1 MAENNNTNTGGT
13 GQSGFYKG
21 WLEKTQNVNPTVSSG
36 GTKIIDGMPM
46 TLIQATDYINKV
58 RISDYNGKYQTLKQ
72 MSGYTGKSDQAATG
86 IWINFVRDLFG
97 SPTPDLNTFA
107 AERVTQNGGTS
118 TAAYPSITSE
128 ENARFE
134 FQQLFRDTL
143 GPAARFAEK
152 EFRDY
157 YTKLTNLE
165 KKRPTR
171 QVTSTSN
178 GRTVQT
184 TVSGVSDLEK
194 QQLALG
200 YVAKYLNAGDPK
212 VVGGTIATNQA
223 NIAKFARDHGI
234 NLPDS
239 EVRKNAVLA
248 ITGGTAALDS
258 IYAKIRTMSKVL
270 YPGLGNF
277 IDAGLNVADIAS
289 TYIAEKANL
298 LEMNP
303 TTLDLKDPDIVQAIS
318 GQTTENIGDFR
329 KRMKSNP
336 LYAKTNNALNEVNA
350 MLSPLKS
357 AATRSN
363 V

>member
-1 MAENNNTNTGGT
+1 MVENNNTNTGGT
-13 GQSGFYKG
+13 GQSGFAKG
-21 WLEKTQNVNPTVSSG
+21 WLDQTRNINQTVSSG
-36 GTKIIDGMPM
+36 GTRVIDGKPM
-46 TLIQATDYINKV
+46 TMIQAMDYINKV
-58 RISDYNGKYQTLKQ
+58 RISDYSGKYQTLKQ
-72 MSGYTGKSDQAATG
+72 MAGYTGKSDQSAVG
-86 IWINFVRDLFG
+86 YWNNFVRDLFG
-97 SPTPDLNTFA
+97 SPTPDANTFA
-107 AERVTQNGGTS
+107 AERVAQGGGTS

-143 GPAARFAEK
+143 GPAARFSEK
-152 EFRDY
+152 EFKEY
-157 YTKLTNLE
+157 YKKLNNLE
-165 KKRPTR
+165 KSRPTR
-171 QVTSTSN
+171 QITTTSN

-184 TVSGVSDLEK
+184 TVSGVSDVEK

-212 VVGGTIATNQA
+212 VVGGTIATNLL
-223 NIAKFARDHGI
+223 NIAKFAADNGI

-239 EVRKNAVLA
+239 EVRKNAVA
-248 ITGGTAALDS
+248 ATTGGAAALDS
-258 IYAKIRTMSKVL
+258 IYAKIRTMAKVL

-277 IDAGLNVADIAS
+277 IDTGLNVADIAG

-303 TTLDLKDPDIVQAIS
+303 STLNLRDPDIVQAIS
-318 GQTTENIGDFR
+318 GQSAENIGDFR

-350 MLSPLKS
+350 MLSPIRA

>member
-1 MAENNNTNTGGT
+1 MVENNNTNTGGT
-13 GQSGFYKG
+13 GQSGFAKG
-21 WLEKTQNVNPTVSSG
+21 WLDQTRNINTTVSSG
-36 GTKIIDGMPM
+36 GTRVIDGMPM
-46 TLIQATDYINKV
+46 TLVQAMDYINKA
-58 RISDYNGKYQTLKQ
+58 RISSYSGKYQTLKQ
-72 MSGYTGKSDQAATG
+72 MAGYTGKSDQAAIG
-86 IWINFVRDLFG
+86 YWNNFVRDLFN
-97 SPTPDLNTFA
+97 SPTPDANTFA
-107 AERVTQNGGTS
+107 AERVALGGGTS

-143 GPAARFAEK
+143 GPAARFSEK

-157 YTKLTNLE
+157 YKKLTNLE
-165 KKRPTR
+165 KTRPTR

-212 VVGGTIATNQA
+212 VVGGSIATNQA
-223 NIAKFARDHGI
+223 NIAKFAADHGI

-239 EVRKNAVLA
+239 EVRRNAVSVV
-248 ITGGTAALDS
+248 TGGANALDS
-258 IYAKIRTMSKVL
+258 IYAKIRTMAKVL

-277 IDAGLNVADIAS
+277 IDTGLTVADIAS

-303 TTLDLKDPDIVQAIS
+303 ITLNLRDPDIVQAIS
-318 GQTTENIGDFR
+318 GQSAENIGDFR

-350 MLSPLKS
+350 MLSPIKA

>member
-1 MAENNNTNTGGT
+1 MVENNNTNTGGT
-13 GQSGFYKG
+13 GQSGFAKG
-21 WLEKTQNVNPTVSSG
+21 WLEKTRNVNPTISSG
-36 GTKIIDGMPM
+36 GTRIIDGTPM
-46 TLIQATDYINKV
+46 TLVQAMDYINKV
-58 RISDYNGKYQTLKQ
+58 RISDYSGKYQTLKQ

-97 SPTPDLNTFA
+97 SNSPDLNTFA
-107 AERVTQNGGTS
+107 AERVALGGGTS
-118 TAAYPSITSE
+118 TATYPSITSE

-143 GPAARFAEK
+143 GPAGRFTEK
-152 EFRDY
+152 EFKDY
-157 YTKLTNLE
+157 YKKLTNLE
-165 KKRPTR
+165 KNRPTR

-212 VVGGTIATNQA
+212 VVGGTIATSQA
-223 NIAKFARDHGI
+223 NIAKFAADHGI

-239 EVRKNAVLA
+239 EVRRNAVSVA
-248 ITGGTAALDS
+248 TGGASALDS

-303 TTLDLKDPDIVQAIS
+303 TTLNLRDPDIVQAIS
-318 GQTTENIGDFR
+318 GQSAENIGDFR

-350 MLSPLKS
+350 MLSPIKA

>member
-1 MAENNNTNTGGT
+1 MVENNNTNTGGT
-13 GQSGFYKG
+13 GQSGFAKKH
-21 WLEKTQNVNPTVSSG
+21 LDQARNVNRTVSSG
-36 GTKIIDGMPM
+36 GTRVIDGMPM
-46 TLIQATDYINKV
+46 TLVQAMDYINQV
-58 RISDYNGKYQTLKQ
+58 RINDFSGKYQTLKQ
-72 MSGYTGKSDQAATG
+72 MSGYTGKSDQAALG
-86 IWINFVRDLFG
+86 YWNAFVRDLFK
-97 SPTPDLNTFA
+97 SSTPDLNTFA
-107 AERVTQNGGTS
+107 AERATQGGGTS

-143 GPAARFAEK
+143 GPGASFSEK

-157 YTKLTNLE
+157 YKKLTNLE
-165 KKRPTR
+165 KTRPTR

-200 YVAKYLNAGDPK
+200 YVANYLNAGDPK
-212 VVGGTIATNQA
+212 VVGGSIATNQA
-223 NIAKFARDHGI
+223 NIAKFAADHGI

-239 EVRKNAVLA
+239 EVRRNAVFA
-248 ITGGTAALDS
+248 ITGGANALDS

-277 IDAGLNVADIAS
+277 IDTGLTVADIAS

-303 TTLDLKDPDIVQAIS
+303 ATLNLRDQDIVQAIS
-318 GQTTENIGDFR
+318 GQSAENIGDFR

-350 MLSPLKS
+350 MISPIKS

>member
-13 GQSGFYKG
+13 GQSGFAKG
-21 WLEKTQNVNPTVSSG
+21 WLDQTRNINTTVSSG
-36 GTKIIDGMPM
+36 GTRVIDGMPM
-46 TLIQATDYINKV
+46 TLVQAMDYINKA
-58 RISDYNGKYQTLKQ
+58 RISEYSGKYQALKQ
-72 MSGYTGKSDQAATG
+72 MAGYTGKSDQAAIG
-86 IWINFVRDLFG
+86 YWNNFVRDLFN
-97 SPTPDLNTFA
+97 SSTPDANTFA
-107 AERVTQNGGTS
+107 AERVALGGGTS
-118 TAAYPSITSE
+118 TASYPSITSE

-143 GPAARFAEK
+143 GPAARFSEK
-152 EFRDY
+152 EFKDY
-157 YTKLTNLE
+157 YNKLTNLE

-223 NIAKFARDHGI
+223 NIAKFAADHGI

-239 EVRKNAVLA
+239 EVRKNAVSA
-248 ITGGTAALDS
+248 VTGGTAALDS
-258 IYAKIRTMSKVL
+258 IYAKIRTMAKVL

-303 TTLDLKDPDIVQAIS
+303 ITLNLRDPDIVQAIS
-318 GQTTENIGDFR
+318 GQSAENIGDFR

-350 MLSPLKS
+350 MLSPIKS

>member
-13 GQSGFYKG
+13 GQSGFAKK
-21 WLEKTQNVNPTVSSG
+21 WLQPARDINPTASSG
-36 GTKIIDGMPM
+36 GTKVIDGQPM
-46 TLIQATDYINKV
+46 TLNQAMGYLSKV
-58 RISDYNGKYQTLKQ
+58 RINNYNKYQTLKT
-72 MSGYTGKSDQAATG
+72 MSGYTGKSDNSALG
-86 IWINFVRDLFG
+86 YW
-97 SPTPDLNTFA
+97 NTFVSDFFKSNETDFNAYA
-107 AERVTQNGGTS
+107 AQRGTEGGGTT

-134 FQQLFRDTL
+134 FQQLLRDTV
-143 GPAARFAEK
+143 GPLVQMSEK
-152 EFRDY
+152 DFKEY
-157 YTKLTNLE
+157 YRRLTKLE
-165 KKRPTR
+165 QSRPTK
-171 QVTSTSN
+171 QITTSSN

-184 TVSGVSDLEK
+184 TIGGVTDAEK
-194 QQLALG
+194 QQLAYN

-223 NIAKFARDHGI
+223 NIIKFALDNGI

-239 EVRKNAVLA
+239 EVRKNAVFSV
-248 ITGGTAALDS
+248 TGGQNALDS
-258 IYAKIRTMSKVL
+258 VYAKIRTMAKVL
-270 YPGLGNF
+270 YPALGNF

-298 LEMNP
+298 LELNP
-303 TTLDLKDPDIVQAIS
+303 TTLSLRDPDIVKAIS
-318 GQTTENIGDFR
+318 GQSTENIGDFR
-329 KRMKSNP
+329 RRMKSNP

-350 MLSPLKS
+350 IISPIKA